1 MLFERGTAGQ
11 SENISRTSAA
21 LGGSTNMPIEFQVAV
36 EIVGAGSVA
45 AVGSLD
51 HKAYTQAG

>member
-1 MLFERGTAGQ
+1 
-11 SENISRTSAA
+11 
-21 LGGSTNMPIEFQVAV
+21 MPVEFQVAV